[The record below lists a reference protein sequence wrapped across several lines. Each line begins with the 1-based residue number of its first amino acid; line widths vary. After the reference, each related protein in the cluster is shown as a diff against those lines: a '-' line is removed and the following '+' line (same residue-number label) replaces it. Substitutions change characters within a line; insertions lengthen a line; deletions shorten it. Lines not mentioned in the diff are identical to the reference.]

1 MGTLTS
7 LQSRKDV
14 QADLPLSLSTCP
26 SCSSSPCFFRVYHGR
41 FPQMRPRD
49 TESFGGVRSRDN
61 SGGVADVPER
71 HHQHRGRGKLRTLLL
86 CSIPSTLFVSMINH
100 TVEEKCV

>member
-1 MGTLTS
+1 MGTLAS

-14 QADLPLSLSTCP
+14 PENLLLSLC
-26 SCSSSPCFFRVYHGR
+26 SCSSSPCFLRVYHGR

-61 SGGVADVPER
+61 SGGVADVPQR
-71 HHQHRGRGKLRTLLL
+71 HHQHCGGGRLRTLLL
-86 CSIPSTLFVSMINH
+86 CSIPATLPVTMINH
-100 TVEEKCV
+100 IVEEKCV